1 MRAFVALELPD
12 AFREETAALARSLGG
27 KVAGRFLPQENYHV
41 TLAFL
46 GDVAEQDAA
55 AAVCAV
61 EAACTAAGPVPLEP
75 VGLGTFGRARDATLF
90 LELAPAPG
98 IMGMAE
104 RLRGELQGR
113 GVAFD
118 EKPFRP
124 HVTIARRAQLCSGDL
139 GALAL
144 PDPTLARC
152 MTLFKSMLASAG
164 AQYKPLFSAEVV
176 AAGAA
181 SEGEALAS
189 GALKKIRS

>member
-1 MRAFVALELPD
+1 MQGGGSHEGVRGARASRRVPRRDGCA
-12 AFREETAALARSLGG
+12 RALAWRE
-27 KVAGRFLPQENYHV
+27 GRGPV
-41 TLAFL
+41 PP
-46 GDVAEQDAA
+46 AEQDAA

-189 GALKKIRS
+189 GALKEVRS